1 MNRQYKWLLLV
12 FTLVFSQGCSD
23 FLDINENPNVAT
35 EPPINGLLGSASY
48 QTALNHYRVANFTSY
63 FAQYLASP
71 NAGSATDTYDQADY
85 SSAWSN
91 LYNTMTDVYDM
102 VSLGEEQGGRHHAG
116 IGKVLQAIN
125 LGLTA
130 DAWGAAPF
138 SDAFTGET
146 LTPGY
151 DGQEQV
157 YTLILDLLDEALVDL
172 EASDNQLAVNG
183 PSDFIHGGDIDAWIK
198 TVHALK
204 ARYLNH
210 FSKQQGSYNPAT
222 ILAEVDKAYTSNDD
236 DAQITVFEIRNPWA
250 QAAINN
256 ENLLLDGWLSENFI
270 NHLNGATYGVVD
282 PRLPLITE
290 PTPAGEY
297 VGTRNG
303 AGRRGDGVVQEECY
317 LETSGAY
324 SGENSPLLIMTYAEL
339 KFIEAEAALADSK
352 PDRAFTAFQDGL
364 KANMDKVGVVEEDYN
379 TYYAASYPG
388 LGAGSLTLGHV
399 LREKYAAMFLHP
411 EAWVDARRYD
421 YNYKDFMLPEN
432 ANLSEFIR
440 RVQYPSIELDRN
452 RDNVPTVNSL
462 AERLFWD
469 K

>member
-1 MNRQYKWLLLV
+1 MNRQYKWLLLA
-12 FTLVFSQGCSD
+12 FSLLFSQGCSD

-35 EPPINGLLGSASY
+35 EPPINGLLGSVSY

-63 FAQYLASP
+63 FTQYLASP

-91 LYNTMTDVYDM
+91 LYNTMTDIYDM

-138 SDAFTGET
+138 GDAFTGET
-146 LTPGY
+146 LTPAY
-151 DGQEQV
+151 DGQEEV
-157 YTLILDLLDEALVDL
+157 YSTVLSLLDAALIDL

-183 PSDFIHGGDIDAWIK
+183 PSDFIHGGDIAAWIK

-210 FSKQQGSYNPAT
+210 YSKQQGTYNPTA
-222 ILAEVDKAYTSNDD
+222 ILAEVDNAYTSNDD
-236 DAQITVFEIRNPWA
+236 DAQISVFEIRNPWA

-256 ENLLLDGWLSENFI
+256 ENLLLDGWLSEQFI
-270 NHLNGATYGVVD
+270 DHMNGTTFGVFD

-290 PTPAGEY
+290 PTPDDMW
-297 VGTRNG
+297 VGTPNG

-339 KFIEAEAALADSK
+339 KFIEAEAALAAQQ
-352 PDRAFTAFQDGL
+352 PARALAAFTAGL
-364 KANMDKVGVVEEDYN
+364 KANMDKVGVAEDDYN
-379 TYYAASYPG
+379 AYFSAAYPS
-388 LGAGSLTLGHV
+388 LDAGSLTLGLV
-399 LREKYAAMFLHP
+399 FKEKYAAMFLQP

-421 YNYKDFMLPEN
+421 YQYTDFTLPAN
-432 ANLSEFIR
+432 ANLGEYIR

-452 RDNVPTVNSL
+452 RDNVPAINSL